1 MKKLYVHEIQPNG
14 EVSTV
19 GLFYSTE
26 EAENIVEKLRQLAEK
41 KSCKYEI
48 TETAIGSGALTSKE
62 ERRPLAQ
69 K

>member
-1 MKKLYVHEIQPNG
+1 VKKLYVHEIQPNG

-26 EAENIVEKLRQLAEK
+26 EAEDIVEKLRELAEK

-48 TETAIGSGALTSKE
+48 TETAISSGALTSKE
-62 ERRPLAQ
+62 ERRPLAR

>member
-1 MKKLYVHEIQPNG
+1 VKKLYVHEIRPNG

-26 EAENIVEKLRQLAEK
+26 EAEDIVEKLRELAEK

-48 TETAIGSGALTSKE
+48 SETPVSSGALTSKQ
-62 ERRPLAQ
+62 ERRPPAQ